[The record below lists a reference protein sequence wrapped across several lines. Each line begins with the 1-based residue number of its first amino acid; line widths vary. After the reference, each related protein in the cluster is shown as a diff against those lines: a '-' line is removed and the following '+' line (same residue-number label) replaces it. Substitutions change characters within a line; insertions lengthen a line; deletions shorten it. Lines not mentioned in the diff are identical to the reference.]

1 MNSRLGWYFRAKRL
15 AQGVAVEDL
24 AFRLGYRR
32 IRKAVRRI
40 LRLEHY
46 GKCSDAMFIDLADAL
61 GIRYDTILD
70 LMEKDVT
77 FPIHRFVSKRTVERQ
92 APIADR
98 KRIS

>member
-24 AFRLGYRR
+24 AVRMGYRR
-32 IRKAVRRI
+32 VRKAVRRI
-40 LRLEHY
+40 LRLELY
-46 GKCSDAMFIDLADAL
+46 GRCSDAMFINLADAL

-77 FPIHRFVSKRTVERQ
+77 FPMHRIVANRAEERPSRL
-92 APIADR
+92 A
-98 KRIS
+98 